1 MFQFPRLSSL
11 AYFIQLMMTGY
22 DSSRVAPF
30 GYPRIN
36 ARLQLPE
43 ASRSYPRPSSTL
55 DAKASTIRPYYLDL
69 FYYSIRPKTNPD

>member
-43 ASRSYPRPSSTL
+43 ASRS
-55 DAKASTIRPYYLDL
+55 
-69 FYYSIRPKTNPD
+69 